1 MEFSADSSSL
11 AEALSQIQEAVEK
24 KSTLPILSHVLVE
37 ASTAGLRLAATD
49 LELGM
54 RTFCPAKIEA
64 PGTTAVPARRL
75 LDIVKSLPD
84 GQVRIRELENH
95 WVQVTSGRSVFRLA
109 AMANDNFPALPDVPK
124 PLAGVPA
131 GVLAGLIERTAFA
144 MSSQESRYTLNG
156 VLLVLNPGRAEM
168 VATDGSRLSLATRET
183 EISGIRNEERLLIPK
198 RAVAGLKRLA
208 DAQEADTPIEI
219 AKDESHLFFSAGG
232 SLLISRT
239 ISGQFP
245 KYESVL
251 PTSNSI
257 VATVD
262 AAGLRGSLARVSLL
276 APEQSRAVSLAF
288 EPGRLTIS
296 TAGGDAGE
304 ATESLDVTYSGE
316 PMRIGFNSHFLL
328 DFLSVVRNGQVELAL
343 KDAESA
349 AELRPVEQ
357 EQYRYRCVVMPMR
370 V

>member
-1 MEFSADSSSL
+1 MDFSADTSSL
-11 AEALSQIQEAVEK
+11 VEALSQVQEAVEK

-37 ASTAGLRLAATD
+37 TSGTGLRLAATD

-54 RTFCPAKIEA
+54 RTFCPAEVKA
-64 PGTTAVPARRL
+64 PGSAAVPARRL
-75 LDIVKSLPD
+75 LDIVKSLPE
-84 GQVRIRELENH
+84 GQVRVRELENH

-109 AMANDNFPALPDVPK
+109 AMAKDNFPALPDMPK
-124 PLAGVPA
+124 PLAAVPA

-144 MSSQESRYTLNG
+144 ISSQESRYTLNG
-156 VLLVLNPGRAEM
+156 VLLVLKPGRAEM
-168 VATDGSRLSLATRET
+168 VATDGSRLSLAVREMEVT
-183 EISGIRNEERLLIPK
+183 GIRNEERLLIPK
-198 RAVAGLKRLA
+198 RAIAGLKRLA
-208 DAQEADTPIEI
+208 DAQQADTPIEI
-219 AKDESHLFFSAGG
+219 AKDESHLFFSAGE

-251 PTSNSI
+251 PTSNNI
-257 VATVD
+257 VVTVD
-262 AAGLRGSLARVSLL
+262 AAALRGSLARVSLL

-296 TAGGDAGE
+296 SAGGDAGE

-316 PMRIGFNSHFLL
+316 PLRIGFNGHFLL
-328 DFLSVVRNGQVELAL
+328 DFLSVVRNGQVEIAL

-349 AELRPVEQ
+349 AELRQVDPSGD
-357 EQYRYRCVVMPMR
+357 RYIVMPMR

>member
-1 MEFSADSSSL
+1 MEFSADSSFL
-11 AEALSQIQEAVEK
+11 VEALSQVQEAVEK

-37 ASTAGLRLAATD
+37 ASTAGLRFAATD
-49 LELGM
+49 LELGI
-54 RTFCPAKIEA
+54 RAFCPARIEA
-64 PGTTAVPARRL
+64 PGSTAVPARRL
-75 LDIVKSLPD
+75 LDVVKSLPG
-84 GQVRIRELENH
+84 GQVRVRELENH

-109 AMANDNFPALPDVPK
+109 AMAKDNFPALPDVPQ
-124 PLAGVPA
+124 AIAAVPA
-131 GVLAGLIERTAFA
+131 GALARLIERTAFA

-156 VLLVLNPGRAEM
+156 VLLVLNPNRAEM
-168 VATDGSRLSLATRET
+168 VATDGSRLSLAVRET
-183 EISGIRNEERLLIPK
+183 EVNGIRNEERLLIPK

-219 AKDESHLFFSAGG
+219 AKDESHLFFSAGE
-232 SLLISRT
+232 SILISRT

-288 EPGRLTIS
+288 APGRLTVS

-316 PMRIGFNSHFLL
+316 PLRIGFNGHFLL
-328 DFLSVVRNGQVELAL
+328 DFLSVVRNGQIEIAL

-349 AELRPVEQ
+349 AELRPVDQ
-357 EQYRYRCVVMPMR
+357 VQYRYVIMPMR
-370 V
+370 T